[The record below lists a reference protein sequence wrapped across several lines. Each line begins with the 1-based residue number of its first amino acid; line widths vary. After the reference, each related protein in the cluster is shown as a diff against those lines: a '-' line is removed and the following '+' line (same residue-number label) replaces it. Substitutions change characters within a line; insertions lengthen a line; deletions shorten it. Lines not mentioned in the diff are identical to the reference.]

1 MLSASCASNILGI
14 QSSRGTSD
22 LTSLIFIASWQ
33 LSFWRYNAP
42 NFERF
47 CWPGI
52 LSLVYFIDNKL
63 NTLFTPLGDNDEDDM
78 KATSTSEAEE
88 LSSKLSEESTSDVDS
103 QTRDEFQLPTTRD
116 YEPEFGLQTDPD
128 ELLMTSQNNA
138 QWEIRLDW

>member
-1 MLSASCASNILGI
+1 
-14 QSSRGTSD
+14 
-22 LTSLIFIASWQ
+22 
-33 LSFWRYNAP
+33 
-42 NFERF
+42 
-47 CWPGI
+47 
-52 LSLVYFIDNKL
+52 
-63 NTLFTPLGDNDEDDM
+63 M

-138 QWEIRLDW
+138 QWEIRLD